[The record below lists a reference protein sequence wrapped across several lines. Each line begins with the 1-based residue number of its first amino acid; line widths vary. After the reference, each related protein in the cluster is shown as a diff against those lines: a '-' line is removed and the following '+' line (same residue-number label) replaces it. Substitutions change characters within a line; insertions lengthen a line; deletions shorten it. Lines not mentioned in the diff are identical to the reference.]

1 MGRAHFPSTIAWLTS
16 LGLDMRHRKA
26 ANKYRNREDT
36 DHQINNQQKS
46 TFCKPLSCI
55 IMVSRKALPLI
66 FFGAPFSSS
75 FSPSSKKTS
84 HALTFNNCE
93 LKICSFRR
101 SSSPFLPLHSA
112 AAEKSNFSIDK
123 VQAAAIEEFTSTLLS
138 SLEDGTFTAFTL
150 KGPSAP
156 RKKKNIDSTIEE
168 NNRLMQQKEKLR
180 GKYKF
185 ITGRLVLLQNDKKKA
200 IKENNL
206 HLQANIKFHLA
217 TDVAQNWNVANNEV
231 HTGLQRLFAT
241 AIGIDTKDV
250 STDAIISEW
259 GRVVQPNN
267 DLGIISGEL
276 VTTQGVYKL
285 ILQPSRKAGFFKTKQ
300 KQPCVEN
307 NRMLTKAA
315 LAHDRPK
322 NVPLSPSSLFFQK
335 LGVTNAD
342 GKPVNG
348 MSSKL
353 RQCQKFVEIV
363 GKLVDD
369 CVLSSSYQQ
378 TAARVTDMGCGRGY
392 LTFSLHSYLCSK
404 YLLGG
409 NGNKICS
416 VETVGID
423 RRPKLIQE
431 INGIAR
437 DLGGDFDS
445 LKFVEGTIGDSRDN
459 NLLKNKQ
466 LSQDDCLNSE
476 PSKTFDILIA
486 LHACDTATDDAIYY
500 AIARGADIIVTA
512 PCCQH
517 ELRPQIDKHA
527 LQLSKQNHPLSEILQ
542 HAIYRERYTEI
553 ATDGMRALLLDIAGY
568 DTKVF
573 EFVGGEHTAKNVM
586 ITAVRRKDDPS
597 CNNHDS
603 AAEKR
608 VRLMEIAK
616 MYGVERQRLA
626 ALMGETINGENAN
639 DKMKTTSG
647 MPPL

>member
-1 MGRAHFPSTIAWLTS
+1 
-16 LGLDMRHRKA
+16 
-26 ANKYRNREDT
+26 
-36 DHQINNQQKS
+36 
-46 TFCKPLSCI
+46 
-55 IMVSRKALPLI
+55 LI
-66 FFGAPFSSS
+66 
-75 FSPSSKKTS
+75 
-84 HALTFNNCE
+84 
-93 LKICSFRR
+93 
-101 SSSPFLPLHSA
+101 
-112 AAEKSNFSIDK
+112 
-123 VQAAAIEEFTSTLLS
+123 S
-138 SLEDGTFTAFTL
+138 SLEDGTFTTFTL

-156 RKKKNIDSTIEE
+156 RKKKKNVDSTIEE

-180 GKYKF
+180 GKYKL

-259 GRVVQPNN
+259 GVQPNN

-369 CVLSSSYQQ
+369 CVLSSSHQQ

-409 NGNKICS
+409 NSNKIICS

-431 INGIAR
+431 INRIAR

-445 LKFVEGTIGDSRDN
+445 LKFVEGSIGDISDN

-466 LSQDDCLNSE
+466 PSQDDSLNSE
-476 PSKTFDILIA
+476 PSKIF
-486 LHACDTATDDAIYY
+486 DAIYY

-553 ATDGMRALLLDIAGY
+553 VTDGMRALLLDIAGY
-568 DTKVF
+568 DTRVF

-639 DKMKTTSG
+639 DKMKTISG